1 MSFKELKEQL
11 IYSKGDY
18 INNKRRFKEMGITLE
33 EYLGR
38 VALEEYEAFYLMSLG
53 ALERLIKEVVIG

>member
-38 VALEEYEAFYLMSLG
+38 VALEEYEAFLTVG
-53 ALERLIKEVVIG
+53 DIDNRLRCC